1 MLFVSHLVAF
11 CIAFST
17 KIPRILRQNT
27 LRFAPKRIAFST
39 KTHYILLQIALKWVQ
54 MAVCLNKNSFYCM
67 HMLPLFASKTTFAR
81 IDFLRQ
87 SERLVDKKGT
97 HSVKFLAEK

>member
-1 MLFVSHLVAF
+1 
-11 CIAFST
+11 
-17 KIPRILRQNT
+17 

-39 KTHYILLQIALKWVQ
+39 KTRYILLQIALKWVQ

-87 SERLVDKKGT
+87 SERLVDEKGT
-97 HSVKFLAEK
+97 HSVEFLLKNRQKR